1 IVISNGPMSLGGG
14 HSAEGSNAGGIF
26 VQFNQD
32 CTSLVAGSSSGY
44 HLFALTPDDGIEEI
58 YASRS
63 GQDTC
68 LVDRL
73 FSSSLVAIVT
83 VAAPRLG
90 FGDTVRPHGAVA
102 CSWSRVAVRGAGGGA
117 RHS

>member
-1 IVISNGPMSLGGG
+1 M
-14 HSAEGSNAGGIF
+14 IF
-26 VQFNQD
+26 R
-32 CTSLVAGSSSGY
+32 SLVAGSSSGY

-83 VAAPRLG
+83 VAAPRL
-90 FGDTVRPHGAVA
+90 VK
-102 CSWSRVAVRGAGGGA
+102 CLIYE
-117 RHS
+117 

>member
-1 IVISNGPMSLGGG
+1 MVLYGAICGR
-14 HSAEGSNAGGIF
+14 
-26 VQFNQD
+26 
-32 CTSLVAGSSSGY
+32 SLVAGSSSGY
-44 HLFALTPDDGIEEI
+44 HLFALTPDDGVEEI

-83 VAAPRLG
+83 VAAPR
-90 FGDTVRPHGAVA
+90 
-102 CSWSRVAVRGAGGGA
+102 SR
-117 RHS
+117 SLLTTF